1 MDAKSK
7 PDKAHVQLMK
17 KLVTVGL
24 FALSL
29 LSTSRHALGAEPDKI
44 YWEQAGWQVAVM
56 LNASGRFVG
65 CYTVKDF
72 NAPIFIRDRFVFS
85 LYRDGHWAGLVGG
98 TRIDSIAQQRPIS
111 LYADG
116 KLIHRATP
124 QLTSLKAGRLGTL
137 SLQAIDGVASAHVL
151 EMLSPAGRDRY
162 ILEGSADAL
171 AKTVEC
177 VNSSVALEQGRP
189 ADALGYQFRVPST
202 VSAGFMNM
210 RSAPSTTAPLVG
222 TVPAG
227 EGGLAKIGDCRA
239 PQDGVGQSN
248 WCYMQWHGMAGW
260 ISTSGLMEEVATIA
274 PPQIAQPTA
283 APAIPPAAA
292 IVPAPPSKSEPSV
305 SSGTA
310 FMVGSN
316 GQLLTNAHVV
326 KDCKAIAAEQPG
338 VTGLVRANVLAQDRA
353 NDLALIQV
361 SPPFPNW
368 SVPKF
373 RQHIRLGEDVFV
385 FGYPLTGIVASS
397 GNFTRGSVTALAG
410 IGDDTGKLQL
420 TAPVQ
425 PGNSGGPVLDQTGAV
440 VGVVV
445 SKLDALSLVKATGNF
460 PEQINFAIKAS
471 AAASF
476 LESNG
481 VEVSDSDANAPTMSA
496 PDIADAAKKFTAHV
510 WCLGE

>member
-1 MDAKSK
+1 
-7 PDKAHVQLMK
+7 MK
-17 KLVTVGL
+17 KTTHIGL
-24 FALSL
+24 LAVAL
-29 LSTSRHALGAEPDKI
+29 LSIPHHVRGAEPDKI
-44 YWEQAGWQVAVM
+44 IWEQSGWQVAAM
-56 LNASGRFVG
+56 LNAAGRFIG
-65 CYTVKDF
+65 CYAVKDF
-72 NAPIFIRDRFVFS
+72 EAPIFVRDRFVFAN
-85 LYRDGHWAGLVGG
+85 YRDGHWAALVGG
-98 TRIDSIAQQRPIS
+98 SRIDSIAQQQPIA
-111 LYADG
+111 LYVDG
-116 KLIHRATP
+116 KLIHTATP
-124 QLTSLKAGRLGTL
+124 QLTSSKAGRLGTL
-137 SLQAIDGVASAHVL
+137 TLQAIDGLASGHAL
-151 EMLSPAGRDRY
+151 EMVSPAGRDRY
-162 ILEGSADAL
+162 ALEGSADAL
-171 AKTVEC
+171 SKTVAC
-177 VNSSVALEQGRP
+177 VNSSVALEQGRA
-189 ADALGYQFRVPST
+189 ADALSYQFRVPST
-202 VSAGFMNM
+202 VVAGFMNM
-210 RSAPSTTAPLVG
+210 RSSPAMSAPLVG

-227 EGGLAKIGDCRA
+227 ERGLAKVGDCRL
-239 PQDGVGQSN
+239 PEDGVGQSQ
-248 WCYMQWHGMAGW
+248 WCYMQWHGMTGW

-274 PPQIAQPTA
+274 PPQMSQPAVTPA
-283 APAIPPAAA
+283 ATIPPK
-292 IVPAPPSKSEPSV
+292 PSTNATPSL

-310 FMVGSN
+310 FIVGNS

-338 VTGLVRANVLAQDRA
+338 VSSLVRATVLAQDRK

-373 RQHIRLGEDVFV
+373 RQHVRLGEDVFV

-445 SKLDALSLVKATGNF
+445 AKLDALTLVKETGSF

-471 AAASF
+471 TAVSF
-476 LESNG
+476 LETNG
-481 VEVSDSDANAPTMSA
+481 VEVSDPDASAPVMTA

-510 WCLGE
+510 WCVGE

>member
-1 MDAKSK
+1 MDEKSK
-7 PDKAHVQLMK
+7 ISQTHVGMMK
-17 KLVTVGL
+17 KIVTVAL
-24 FALSL
+24 LALSL
-29 LSTSRHALGAEPDKI
+29 LSASRHAQGAEPDKI
-44 YWEQAGWQVAVM
+44 YWEQSGWQVAIM

-65 CYTVKDF
+65 CYAVKDF
-72 NAPIFIRDRFVFS
+72 EAPFFVRDRFVFAN
-85 LYRDGHWAGLVGG
+85 YRDGHWAGLVGG
-98 TRIDSIAQQRPIS
+98 TRIDSIARQQPIR
-111 LYADG
+111 LYVDG
-116 KLIHRATP
+116 TLIHRATP

-151 EMLSPAGRDRY
+151 EMTSPAGRDRY
-162 ILEGSADAL
+162 VLEGSADAL
-171 AKTVEC
+171 AKTVQC
-177 VNSSVALEQGRP
+177 VNSSVAEEQGRP
-189 ADALGYQFRVPST
+189 SDALSYQFRVLST
-202 VSAGFMNM
+202 VAAGFMNM
-210 RSAPSTTAPLVG
+210 RSSPSMTAPLVG

-227 EGGLAKIGDCRA
+227 ERGLAKIGDCRP
-239 PQDGVGQSN
+239 PQDGVGQSQ
-248 WCYMQWHGMAGW
+248 WCYMQWRGMTGW

-274 PPQIAQPTA
+274 PPQTTQPTT
-283 APAIPPAAA
+283 APVATPAAA
-292 IVPAPPSKSEPSV
+292 IPPLRQSKPDPSV

-310 FMVGSN
+310 FMVGDK

-338 VTGLVRANVLAQDRA
+338 VAGLARVTVLAQDRA

-368 SVPKF
+368 SAPKF

-397 GNFTRGSVTALAG
+397 GNFTRGSITALAG

-445 SKLDALSLVKATGNF
+445 AKLDALSLVKATGSF

-481 VEVSDSDANAPTMSA
+481 IEVSDSDAKAPAMTA
-496 PDIADAAKKFTAHV
+496 PDIADVAKKFTVHV

>member
-1 MDAKSK
+1 
-7 PDKAHVQLMK
+7 
-17 KLVTVGL
+17 
-24 FALSL
+24 
-29 LSTSRHALGAEPDKI
+29 
-44 YWEQAGWQVAVM
+44 M
-56 LNASGRFVG
+56 LNTSGRFVG
-65 CYTVKDF
+65 CYAVKDF
-72 NAPIFIRDRFVFS
+72 EAPIFIKDRFVFAN
-85 LYRDGHWAGLVGG
+85 YRDGHWAGLVGG

-111 LYADG
+111 LYVDG

-137 SLQAIDGVASAHVL
+137 TLQAIDGLASAHVL
-151 EMLSPAGRDRY
+151 EMISPAGSDRY
-162 ILEGSADAL
+162 ALEGSADAL

-177 VNSSVALEQGRP
+177 VNASVALEQGRP
-189 ADALGYQFRVPST
+189 ADALSYQFRVPST
-202 VSAGFMNM
+202 VVAGFMNM
-210 RSAPSTTAPLVG
+210 RSSPSMTAPLVG

-227 EGGLAKIGDCRA
+227 ERGLQKVGTCR
-239 PQDGVGQSN
+239 PPEDGVGQSQ
-248 WCYMQWHGMAGW
+248 WCYMQWQGMAGW
-260 ISTSGLMEEVATIA
+260 ISTSGLMEEVATLA
-274 PPQIAQPTA
+274 PPQITQPVATPVVTPS
-283 APAIPPAAA
+283 APISPKPPASA
-292 IVPAPPSKSEPSV
+292 EPTL

-310 FMVGSN
+310 FMVGNS
-316 GQLLTNAHVV
+316 GQLLTNAHVI

-338 VTGLVRANVLAQDRA
+338 ASGLVRAIVLAQDRT
-353 NDLALIQV
+353 NDLALIKV

-368 SVPKF
+368 SAPRF
-373 RQHIRLGEDVFV
+373 RQRVRLGEDVFV

-410 IGDDTGKLQL
+410 MGDDTGKLQL

-445 SKLDALSLVKATGNF
+445 AKLDALSLIKETGSF
-460 PEQINFAIKAS
+460 PEQINFAIKAN
-471 AAASF
+471 AAVSF

-481 VEVSDSDANAPTMSA
+481 IEVSDSDANAPVMTA